1 VNRYEGFFSKGRRQG
16 VGVYF
21 YSNGSKYVGEWDDN
35 LKHGYAMFYSEDGQ
49 VLKGIFEEDRMAKKL
64 LDDLALVE
72 VTHEFDLAGNWDE
85 TKTVNDPFSG
95 TENHSNNEDKN
106 VSTNSGKSNGDLIK
120 VDETPAPDRAN
131 DVLEQTPAETDN
143 RIGTVQFLDGNA
155 NVNIQSQEIN
165 TMANTQTNT
174 MYKTGQLK
182 NKNRKA
188 DVNPNPYISIL
199 DVDDMFDHHPS
210 LKGKIY
216 PWLLKMLLSRHS
228 DLL

>member
-1 VNRYEGFFSKGRRQG
+1 M
-16 VGVYF
+16 GVYF

-35 LKHGYAMFYSEDGQ
+35 LKHGYAMFYHEDGQ

-72 VTHEFDLAGNWDE
+72 VTHEFDMAGNWDE

-95 TENHSNNEDKN
+95 TENHSNNDDKN
-106 VSTNSGKSNGDLIK
+106 VSTNSGKSNGVRII
-120 VDETPAPDRAN
+120 VDETPVPEQAN
-131 DVLEQTPAETDN
+131 DFLEQTPAENGNKTS
-143 RIGTVQFLDGNA
+143 TVQFLDGNA
-155 NVNIQSQEIN
+155 NVNIQGQEIN
-165 TMANTQTNT
+165 SMANTQTNT

-199 DVDDMFDHHPS
+199 DVDDMFDYHPS
-210 LKGKIY
+210 LKSKVY